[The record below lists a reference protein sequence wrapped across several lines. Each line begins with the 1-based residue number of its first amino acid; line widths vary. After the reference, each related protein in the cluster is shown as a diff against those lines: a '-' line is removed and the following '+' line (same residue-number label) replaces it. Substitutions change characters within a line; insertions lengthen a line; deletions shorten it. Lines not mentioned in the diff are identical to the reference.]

1 MAALNTSLGGSDF
14 DMAME
19 DRASAQ
25 PAYGRQPIEPEAKR
39 AAVHEEMK
47 RMTKLPVTSSYASHR
62 LRVLNKILQLLSL
75 QVHKSICAII
85 SVSKIV
91 FDLCLYS
98 TLCLTVFGF
107 AIKFCYLL

>member
-62 LRVLNKILQLLSL
+62 LRVLNKILQLLSI
-75 QVHKSICAII
+75 QVHKYMCH
-85 SVSKIV
+85 
-91 FDLCLYS
+91 
-98 TLCLTVFGF
+98 
-107 AIKFCYLL
+107 YLSLKNCI